1 MDIQINRKR
10 TRTSSGKRVIRVKTT
25 GGYAGTSSRRTAD
38 VVVTAG
44 RRRMA
49 PLRTGGF
56 YGLWNGR
63 RADELK
69 TIDSTATTNI
79 ATTGLVNTISGVAA
93 GTDYNN
99 RIGRKIMMRSL
110 LIRMTLEPI
119 ATTSAPTG
127 DVVRVIV
134 FYDTQTNGVLPTI
147 AQLLQNSQFDD
158 PLNLDNRDRFRIIM
172 DKFIGMNPVTYTA
185 GALTAGA
192 PVVKTL
198 TKYRK
203 FKLEGIFSGVTSTV
217 GSIATGGIFIAY
229 ISKNGTLTNITW
241 DARVRFIDN

>member
-10 TRTSSGKRVIRVKTT
+10 TRTSSGKRTIRVKTT
-25 GGYAGTSSRRTAD
+25 GSYTGRRPSD
-38 VVVTAG
+38 VVITAG

-69 TIDSTATTNI
+69 TIDSTTTTNI
-79 ATTGLVNTISGVAA
+79 NTAGLVNTISGVAA
-93 GTDYNN
+93 GTDYNT

-110 LIRMTLEPI
+110 LLRFALSPI
-119 ATTSAPTG
+119 STTSAPIG
-127 DVVRVIV
+127 DTVRVIV

-147 AQLLQNSQFDD
+147 AQLLQNGQVDD
-158 PLNLDNRDRFRIIM
+158 PLNLDNRDRFRVIM
-172 DKFIGMNPVTYTA
+172 DKYIAMPAVTYTA
-185 GALTAGA
+185 GALTAGS
-192 PVVKTL
+192 PTPKTF
-198 TKYRK
+198 TKFRK
-203 FKLEGIFSGVTSTV
+203 FRLESIFSGTSGAV

-229 ISKNGTLTNITW
+229 LSSGVNLTNIQW

>member
-25 GGYAGTSSRRTAD
+25 GAYSGTGPRRAD
-38 VVVTAG
+38 VIVTAG

-69 TIDSTATTNI
+69 TIDSTATTDI
-79 ATTGLVNTISGVAA
+79 TTTGLVNTINGVAA

-110 LIRMTLEPI
+110 LLRVTLQPI
-119 ATTSAPTG
+119 NTINAPVG
-127 DVVRVIV
+127 EAVRVIV

-147 AQLLQNSQFDD
+147 AQLLQNGQFDD

-172 DKFIGMNPVTYTA
+172 DKLIPMNPVTYNA
-185 GALTAGA
+185 GTLTGGA
-192 PVVKTL
+192 PVVKTM

-203 FKLEGIFSGVTSTV
+203 FRLEGIFSGTGSTV

-241 DARVRFIDN
+241 DSRVRFVDN

>member
-10 TRTSSGKRVIRVKTT
+10 TRTASGKRVIRVKTT
-25 GGYAGTSSRRTAD
+25 GGYSGTGPRRAD

-69 TIDSTATTNI
+69 TIDSTLTTAI
-79 ATTGLVNTISGVAA
+79 PSTGLVNTISGVAA

-99 RIGRKIMMRSL
+99 RIGRKIMMKSL
-110 LIRMTLEPI
+110 LLRFALTPI
-119 ATTSAPTG
+119 VSTSAPVG
-127 DVVRVIV
+127 DTVRVIV

-147 AQLLQNSQFDD
+147 AQLLQNSQPDD

-172 DKFIGMNPVTYTA
+172 DKYIAMPASNYTA
-185 GALTAGA
+185 GALTAGS
-192 PVVKTL
+192 PTPKTM

-203 FKLEGIFSGVTSTV
+203 FRLEGIFSGTTAAV

-229 ISKNGTLTNITW
+229 ISNGNSLTGINW
-241 DARVRFIDN
+241 DARIRFIDN

>member
-25 GGYAGTSSRRTAD
+25 GAYSGTGPRRAD
-38 VVVTAG
+38 VIVTAG

-69 TIDSTATTNI
+69 TIDSTATTDI
-79 ATTGLVNTISGVAA
+79 PTAGLVNTISGVAA

-99 RIGRKIMMRSL
+99 RIGRKIMMKSL
-110 LIRMTLEPI
+110 LLRFALSPI
-119 ATTSAPTG
+119 ATASAPIG
-127 DVVRVIV
+127 DVVRIIV

-158 PLNLDNRDRFRIIM
+158 PLNLDNRDRFRVIM
-172 DKFIGMNPVTYTA
+172 DKYIGMPASAYTA
-185 GALTAGA
+185 GALTAGS
-192 PVVKTL
+192 PTPKTM

-203 FKLEGIFSGVTSTV
+203 FRLEGIFSGTTAAV

-229 ISKNGTLTNITW
+229 LSRTNTVTNITW
-241 DARVRFIDN
+241 DARIRFVDN